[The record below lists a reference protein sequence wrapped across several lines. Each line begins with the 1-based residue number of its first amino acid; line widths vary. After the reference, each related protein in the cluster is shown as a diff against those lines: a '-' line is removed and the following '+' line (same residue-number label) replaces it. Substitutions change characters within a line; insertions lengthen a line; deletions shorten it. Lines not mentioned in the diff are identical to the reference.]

1 MHLATSE
8 RFADEID
15 ESLLE
20 YEGSKYYAN
29 ILLPMSA
36 LVTKLIKKVGE
47 LNLPIE
53 IIACDHGPI
62 WRQDLD
68 KIIGWYAKWAE
79 QKPTNK
85 AVVVFDTMWFSTAK
99 MAEAIAEGFMDA
111 GALVVGSPTLN
122 NNMYPTVADLLTYL
136 KGLKPKNL
144 VGAAFGSYGWS
155 GEAVG
160 QLRAMLEEMKIDL
173 VDEGLRVK
181 FVPNDDALKQ
191 CFDLGVRVAEK
202 TRGLL
207 EAA

>member
-1 MHLATSE
+1 M
-8 RFADEID
+8 
-15 ESLLE
+15 
-20 YEGSKYYAN
+20 
-29 ILLPMSA
+29 
-36 LVTKLIKKVGE
+36 
-47 LNLPIE
+47 E
-53 IIACDHGPI
+53 IIACDHGPV

-99 MAEAIAEGFMDA
+99 MAEAIAEGLMTGGAQPKLMPLKSNHRSNVATEILDA

-160 QLRAMLEEMKIDL
+160 QVRGMLEEMKIDL
-173 VDEGLRVK
+173 VDEGLRIK

-191 CFDLGVRVAEK
+191 CFDFGLRVAEK
-202 TRGLL
+202 ARTLL